1 MCHLGSHL
9 SSQISMNPPKGRP
22 LILSQWKRFNQLS
35 LILLSNVSM
44 KFKKVNTSL
53 SCVFHDYLQR
63 SRFVLY
69 PDHELMSSQRVPP
82 SGLRPRHDLVI
93 IIFLNNVVVSTGRY
107 LVIIFLNNDV
117 ASIDLYFGN
126 YLSQLCCGFN
136 RPILCS

>member
-35 LILLSNVSM
+35 LILLSNG
-44 KFKKVNTSL
+44 SL
-53 SCVFHDYLQR
+53 KSKLPCLVFFHDYLQR

-107 LVIIFLNNDV
+107 FVNN
-117 ASIDLYFGN
+117 
-126 YLSQLCCGFN
+126 LSQKYCNFN
-136 RPILCS
+136 RPILW

>member
-22 LILSQWKRFNQLS
+22 LILSQWKRFNRLS
-35 LILLSNVSM
+35 LILLSYVSL
-44 KFKKVNTSL
+44 KLILPCLVF
-53 SCVFHDYLQR
+53 FHDYLQR

-107 LVIIFLNNDV
+107 FVSNLFKKCCSLNRSV
-117 ASIDLYFGN
+117 LFK
-126 YLSQLCCGFN
+126 
-136 RPILCS
+136 

>member
-22 LILSQWKRFNQLS
+22 LILSQWKRFNRLS
-35 LILLSNVSM
+35 LILLSYVSL
-44 KFKKVNTSL
+44 KLIFPCL
-53 SCVFHDYLQR
+53 VFFSHDYLQR

-93 IIFLNNVVVSTGRY
+93 IIFLNNVVVSTARY
-107 LVIIFLNNDV
+107 FVSN
-117 ASIDLYFGN
+117 
-126 YLSQLCCGFN
+126 LSKKCSFN
-136 RPILCS
+136 RPVLFK

>member
-1 MCHLGSHL
+1 
-9 SSQISMNPPKGRP
+9 MNPPKGRP
-22 LILSQWKRFNQLS
+22 LILSQWKRFNRLS
-35 LILLSNVSM
+35 LILLSNVSLLPCLV
-44 KFKKVNTSL
+44 F
-53 SCVFHDYLQR
+53 FHDYLQR

-69 PDHELMSSQRVPP
+69 PDHELMSSQWVPP

-117 ASIDLYFGN
+117 ASTDLYFGN